1 MYFISL
7 QLDVNAFEI
16 FKTAKCMS
24 YKILFKLVLVLLDRV
39 NWTDEM
45 KNALKKN
52 YDFDFIRGFKAVS
65 FTFLGLSQYFA
76 NITDQLSYPGKKDRL
91 TLQ

>member
-45 KNALKKN
+45 KNALKRK
-52 YDFDFIRGFKAVS
+52 
-65 FTFLGLSQYFA
+65 L
-76 NITDQLSYPGKKDRL
+76 
-91 TLQ
+91 